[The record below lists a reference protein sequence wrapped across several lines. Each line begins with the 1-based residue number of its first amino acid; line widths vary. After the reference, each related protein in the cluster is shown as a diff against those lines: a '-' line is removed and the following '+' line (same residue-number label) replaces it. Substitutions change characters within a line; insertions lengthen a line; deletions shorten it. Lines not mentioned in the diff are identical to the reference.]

1 MEHAD
6 ETRLIRIVSD
16 NPGIT
21 CKKLAAKLVKRRT
34 TVGEWVDDMEGRGR
48 VFCQKH
54 GRARY
59 LFTIYAAESLNISD
73 NYEKEIKPK
82 TVLELQM
89 MFNRLYRGIAL

>member
-6 ETRLIRIVSD
+6 ETRLIRIVTD

-34 TVGEWVDDMEGRGR
+34 TVGDWVDDMEARGR
-48 VFCQKH
+48 LFCQKH

-59 LFTIYAAESLNISD
+59 LFTIYAAEALNVSED
-73 NYEKEIKPK
+73 YEKEVTPK
-82 TVLELQM
+82 TNLEMQM
-89 MFNRLYRGIAL
+89 WFNDLSRVAL